1 MRIIMDLLNIENQIV
16 FIVFIVNI
24 KSIKKYFL
32 YLINGLLTRC

>member
-1 MRIIMDLLNIENQIV
+1 MRTIMDLLNIENQIV

-32 YLINGLLTRC
+32 YLINGLLT

>member
-1 MRIIMDLLNIENQIV
+1 MRIVMDLLNIENQIV

-32 YLINGLLTRC
+32 YLINGLLT